1 LGQVFKPLS
10 VHHQCHTT
18 FKMATT

>member
-10 VHHQCHTT
+10 VHPQCHTT
-18 FKMATT
+18 CKMATT

>member
-10 VHHQCHTT
+10 VHPQCHTT